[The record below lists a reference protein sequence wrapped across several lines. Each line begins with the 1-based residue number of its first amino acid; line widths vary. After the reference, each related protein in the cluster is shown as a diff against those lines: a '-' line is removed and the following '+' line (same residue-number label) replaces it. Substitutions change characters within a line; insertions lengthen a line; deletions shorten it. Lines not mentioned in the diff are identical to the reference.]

1 MITIV
6 DSLIPFLC
14 GRETGDLRIDLLTL
28 SAARLATNRGYIDG
42 CNYDRPDTLLETPPT
57 TRHVPETLH
66 RGILFCRGRF
76 YSVSTKLT
84 TNVEREHRQPIV
96 TSSGKAGLTKAFIQR
111 TVAEL
116 AHRMRVAPVIDDC
129 LVISLHTPPKSFI
142 LGA

>member
-28 SAARLATNRGYIDG
+28 SAARLATNRGYVDG
-42 CNYDRPDTLLETPPT
+42 CNYDRPDTLLESPPSART
-57 TRHVPETLH
+57 VPESLH

-76 YSVSTKLT
+76 YSVSKLT
-84 TNVEREHRQPIV
+84 SNVEREHRQPIV
-96 TSSGKAGLTKAFIQR
+96 ASSSKAGLTKAFIQR
-111 TVAEL
+111 SVTEL
-116 AHRMRVAPVIDDC
+116 AHRMRVAPVVDDC